1 MEKKQQRVRTVK
13 ARNARKAEERGKGK
27 TRKDGRK
34 GQRRK
39 GVREGQKRKDERK
52 GQTGKVKFDITEYLE
67 LVFPFQEADADKCFL
82 HFEKVAGNLKWPTDS
97 WVIQLRSVLVGKARR
112 I

>member
-13 ARNARKAEERGKGK
+13 FGNARKAEERRKGK

-34 GQRRK
+34 GQTRK
-39 GVREGQKRKDERK
+39 DGREGQTRKDGRK
-52 GQTGKVKFDITEYLE
+52 GQTGKVKFDITEYLK
-67 LVFPFQEADADKCFL
+67 LVFPFQQADADKCFL
-82 HFEKVAGNLKWPTDS
+82 HFEKVAGNLKWPTDYR
-97 WVIQLRSVLVGKARR
+97 VIQLQSVLVGKARN

>member
-1 MEKKQQRVRTVK
+1 MEWLNSPTREDWKKKQQRVRTVK
-13 ARNARKAEERGKGK
+13 ARNARKAEERRKGK
-27 TRKDGRK
+27 TRKDG
-34 GQRRK
+34 
-39 GVREGQKRKDERK
+39 RK
-52 GQTGKVKFDITEYLE
+52 GQTGKVKFDITEYLK

-97 WVIQLRSVLVGKARR
+97 WVIQLQSVLVGKARK